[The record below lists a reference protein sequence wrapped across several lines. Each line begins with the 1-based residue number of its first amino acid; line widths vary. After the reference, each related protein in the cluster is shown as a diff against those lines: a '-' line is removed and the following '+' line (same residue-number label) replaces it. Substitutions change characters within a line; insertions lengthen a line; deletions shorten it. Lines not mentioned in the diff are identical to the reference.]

1 MQSAIRRDKKYH
13 YYTCQVGR
21 TKNFGTGRPNKPPY
35 VRASW
40 LEELVWTDVRCF
52 LEDPQEIL
60 ERVRNQLGSQDYAAE
75 IEARWDELAKRLA
88 ARQAEKDRYIRTY
101 AQGYILEEEL
111 DVYLTDLKNQT
122 DNLRLLLES
131 LDADLSDRRERTAL
145 TDTTHAWLLSLRQRL
160 AEVEE
165 DTEEA
170 FRERRQLVKL
180 LVASISAA
188 SGKRMGAPRST

>member
-1 MQSAIRRDKKYH
+1 MWTNVRR
-13 YYTCQVGR
+13 
-21 TKNFGTGRPNKPPY
+21 
-35 VRASW
+35 
-40 LEELVWTDVRCF
+40 F

-60 ERVRNQLGSQDYAAE
+60 ERVREQLGSEDNAAE
-75 IEARWDELAKRLA
+75 LEARRDELAKRLA

-131 LDADLSDRRERTAL
+131 VEADLSDRRERTAL

-180 LVASISAA
+180 LVASISA
-188 SGKRMGAPRST
+188 GKRQEDGRTEIHVTYRFGPPASSGAPEEGSFVESFKNGSMS